1 MDTIPEE
8 GGGLCCNV
16 YDQIRARWRE
26 VVFLQWLDRRNAI
39 QAMDSENSS
48 EPPQRCGGG
57 CVVS

>member
-1 MDTIPEE
+1 
-8 GGGLCCNV
+8 V

-26 VVFLQWLDRRNAI
+26 MVFLQWLDRRNAI